1 MSTSTERMRRL
12 KERRRRG
19 IRQMGTI
26 EVDEMDIL
34 VLVTEGWLDEDD
46 ENNKEAVTDA
56 IEAFLRESL
65 IACSEKQTGP
75 VLTV

>member
-1 MSTSTERMRRL
+1 
-12 KERRRRG
+12 
-19 IRQMGTI
+19 
-26 EVDEMDIL
+26 MDIL

-46 ENNKEAVTDA
+46 EDNKEAVTDA